1 MNLDLSSL
9 NLPPEVVQ
17 EIEEFT
23 SEVERRNR
31 GEANEEDFKRFRL
44 QQGIYGQRQEEE
56 QMVRTKLPYGR
67 ITSDQMEVLAEYAE
81 KYSHGILHVT
91 TRQDVQFHYV
101 KLKDVPEAMT
111 FLSKHG
117 ITTREAC
124 GNTVRNVTACH
135 KSGTCKEEYFDAT
148 PYAQAVSEYLLRH
161 QTTQNLPRK
170 FKISFGGCR
179 GCGLAPIHDIGLNAR
194 VQNENGKEIR
204 GFRVLMGGGLGSS
217 PHSAQLLTEFLPVGD
232 LLRTCEAI
240 VRVFDK
246 YGDKQNR
253 NKARFKFVLDKL
265 GLEKVRELVQ
275 EEFEALANTT
285 YPEIDAPD
293 TGIPATATCE
303 PTREFDADPDFI
315 NWKSRNTCA
324 QKQDG
329 FHNVQ
334 IKLLLGD
341 MTIPQAR
348 AIGKISKDHGGGSLT
363 FTVHQN
369 VMIPWVKEEAF
380 GRVFAELKKIDLHKS
395 GTEELKDI
403 TCCPG
408 SETCN
413 LGITHSRGL
422 AATLTESTINKYT
435 SSQGMDGVSIKISGC
450 PNSCGQHH
458 IASMGFNGGAKKV
471 NGVLTPHYEVM
482 MGGRVTEDRA
492 DFGTPVIKIPAK
504 NVAAA
509 VSLSMDNYKENRK
522 GDETFSDYFD
532 RMGKKYFTDL
542 LQDLKNLPPIEEAPD
557 SYIDFFSKGKFS
569 LDDRGQGECAG
580 AMTDIIQDHM
590 AVGDRALFQAKLAI
604 EKDSVAEAAR
614 HSNRA
619 IAAYAHALLMT
630 EGMDFSDDRQ
640 TLEKFQSLMVETG
653 IVSESFEGIAERFT
667 AMQESADLAQTQT
680 AYKEAQQLAQDSQ
693 DAYQKMKRDK
703 SLRIRVGSTGNTG
716 SAAKPA
722 GAASGNGDHKQA
734 VLKSIDL
741 LGVKYP
747 NTYVKTK
754 LQIESLEK
762 GARLEVLVDSGES
775 SDNIPGNLQKE
786 GHILVSM
793 DKVDGHYKMIIEK
806 V

>member
-1 MNLDLSSL
+1 MNLDLRSL

-67 ITSDQMEVLAEYAE
+67 ITSDQMAVLAEYAE

-91 TRQDVQFHYV
+91 TRQDVQFHFV
-101 KLKDVPEAMT
+101 KLKDVPDAMT
-111 FLSKHG
+111 FLSEHG

-124 GNTVRNVTACH
+124 GNTVRNVTGCH
-135 KSGTCKEEYFDAT
+135 KSGTCKEEYFDVT

-194 VQNENGKEIR
+194 IQNENGKEIR

-217 PHSAQLLTEFLPVGD
+217 PHSAKLLTEFLPVGD
-232 LLRTCEAI
+232 LLRTSEAI

-246 YGDKQNR
+246 HGDKQNR
-253 NKARFKFVLDKL
+253 NKARFKFVIDKL
-265 GLEKVRELVQ
+265 GLEKVRELVK
-275 EEFEALANTT
+275 EEFESLADTT
-285 YPEIDAPD
+285 YPKIAVPKEE
-293 TGIPATATCE
+293 IPATAVVE
-303 PTREFDADPDFI
+303 PTNEFDNDPDFI

-329 FHNVQ
+329 FYNVQ
-334 IKLLLGD
+334 VKLLLGD

-348 AIGKISKDHGGGSLT
+348 AIGKISKDLGGGVLV

-471 NGVLTPHYEVM
+471 NGILTPHYEVM
-482 MGGRVTEDRA
+482 MGGRITDDKA

-504 NVAAA
+504 NVASA

-532 RMGKKYFTDL
+532 RMGKKYFSEL
-542 LQDLKNLPPIEEAPD
+542 LDDLKNLPAIEEAPD
-557 SYIDFFSKGKFS
+557 SYIDFFSEGKKFS

-580 AMTDIIQDHM
+580 ALTDIIQDHM
-590 AVGDRALFQAKLAI
+590 ALGDRALFQAKLAI
-604 EKDSVAEAAR
+604 EKESVADAAR
-614 HSNRA
+614 HSSRA

-630 EGMDFSDDRQ
+630 EGMDFSDDMK

-653 IVSESFEGIAERFT
+653 IVSESFEGIAERFA
-667 AMQESADLAQTQT
+667 AMQEDADLEQTQA

-693 DAYQKMKRDK
+693 EAYQKMKSDK
-703 SLRIRVGSTGNTG
+703 SLRIRVGSTGNKG
-716 SAAKPA
+716 SAAPTTST
-722 GAASGNGDHKQA
+722 ASGNGKA
-734 VLKSIDL
+734 KSVDL
-741 LGVKYP
+741 LGEKYP
-747 NTYVKTK
+747 NSYVKTK
-754 LQIESLEK
+754 LQVESLAK
-762 GARLEVLVDSGES
+762 GARLEVLMDSGES

-786 GHILVSM
+786 GHLLISM
-793 DKVDGHYKMIIEK
+793 DKAGDHFKMIIEK